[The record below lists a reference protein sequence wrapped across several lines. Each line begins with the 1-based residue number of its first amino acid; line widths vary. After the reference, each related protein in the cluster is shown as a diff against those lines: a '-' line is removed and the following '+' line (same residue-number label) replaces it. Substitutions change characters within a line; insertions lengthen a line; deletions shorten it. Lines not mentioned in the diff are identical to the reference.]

1 MPDTNDK
8 VRGSLLT
15 ALLPN
20 TKAITYLLA
29 GVIIGYIAGRLFS

>member
-8 VRGSLLT
+8 IRSRLLT
-15 ALLPN
+15 ALLPD

-29 GVIIGYIAGRLFS
+29 GVIAGYIIGRFV